1 MPNDMNTSVVL
12 SNQCLI
18 KYTLLVYKSRMLYC
32 TVCYYLSIFFLVF
45 TCMLGLATRI
55 LHQA

>member
-1 MPNDMNTSVVL
+1 MPNDMNTSVVR

-32 TVCYYLSIFFLVF
+32 TVLLLFIYFFLGVNVYD
-45 TCMLGLATRI
+45 RSR
-55 LHQA
+55 H